1 VQALS
6 GTGALRIAGDFL
18 NRFYAHN
25 KQIFVPTPTWAN
37 HIPLFTDAGLEVKY
51 YRYYDKAANGLD
63 WKGLIDDINSAPNKY
78 LPLDSTTNSGALS
91 ALAPSPNSSPHSTP
105 CLQVDHPSARL
116 RSQPDGPGPQA
127 RPVEGTGEAHQG
139 NLPTSH
145 PVELTAAHPIV
156 SYPLT

>member
-1 VQALS
+1 MMRRINHDFRNNRLNARYSVQVVTVQALS

-18 NRFYAHN
+18 TRFYAHN

-78 LPLDSTTNSGALS
+78 LPLDSTTNSGELS
-91 ALAPSPNSSPHSTP
+91 ALA
-105 CLQVDHPSARL
+105 
-116 RSQPDGPGPQA
+116 
-127 RPVEGTGEAHQG
+127 
-139 NLPTSH
+139 
-145 PVELTAAHPIV
+145 
-156 SYPLT
+156 